1 MPAYLVVD
9 VRYSDLGWTEAYRR
23 DVPAMITA
31 WGGRYLAKSLSPE
44 RLEGEGEG
52 PDTLAILEFP
62 SAEVVRAFMSSPEYA
77 PYAKARKAGARTTM
91 YMLEG

>member
-9 VRYSDLGWTEAYRR
+9 LRYDDLAWTEAYRR
-23 DVPAMITA
+23 DVPPMIAA
-31 WGGRYLAKSLSPE
+31 WGGRYLAKAIPPE

-62 SAEVVRAFMSSPEYA
+62 SAEIVRRFLASPDYA
-77 PYAKARKAGARTTM
+77 PYAAARRAGSRTSM
-91 YMLEG
+91 YLLEG

>member
-9 VRYSDLGWTEAYRR
+9 VRYSDTHWTEAYRR
-23 DVPAMITA
+23 DVPPMIEA
-31 WGGRYLAKSLSPE
+31 FGGRYIAKSLSPE

-62 SAEVVRAFMSSPEYA
+62 SAEAVRRFLTSPEYR
-77 PYAKARKAGARTTM
+77 PYAEARQAGAVTQM
-91 YMLEG
+91 YLLEA